1 MCIRDSNEFTLYE
14 DQGEDLSYD
23 VSFVKTK
30 AEVSENDGKD
40 VTFTLHPSEG
50 DLSLIP
56 EKRNLSFS
64 FADVSKAQVK
74 VYLNEVLQSDETCNT
89 QPIVCLNGVK
99 PTDKVTI
106 VLTDYKI
113 RVNPAVNEVI
123 AKVMAR
129 WQKGYFKKNILYS
142 AVKKK
147 VKSRDYKSA
156 VKRSLLPKRLKEEIY
171 ENLD

>member
-1 MCIRDSNEFTLYE
+1 MQRRRDYPAFGRRRKLRENPENLEFLIYRGNNEFTLYE

-30 AEVSENDGKD
+30 AEVSENDGID

-74 VYLNEVLQSDETCNT
+74 VYLNDVLQSDETCNT

-113 RVNPAVNEVI
+113 RVNPAGSEVI

-129 WQKGYFKKNILYS
+129 WQKAIS
-142 AVKKK
+142 
-147 VKSRDYKSA
+147 
-156 VKRSLLPKRLKEEIY
+156 KRTYCIRQSKRK
-171 ENLD
+171 